1 MKPAWKKMVICLGM
15 FILWL
20 QITAFL
26 WSAYLAV
33 SIILN
38 SGHPW
43 PYHPWLICGV
53 ILVVIGFFTAV
64 GIGAFRKNYLKRE
77 KP

>member
-38 SGHPW
+38 SGHP
-43 PYHPWLICGV
+43 
-53 ILVVIGFFTAV
+53 
-64 GIGAFRKNYLKRE
+64 
-77 KP
+77 

>member
-43 PYHPWLICGV
+43 PYHPWLICGE
-53 ILVVIGFFTAV
+53 FM
-64 GIGAFRKNYLKRE
+64 AFPVLNSSSGMRRYQQQ
-77 KP
+77 

>member
-43 PYHPWLICGV
+43 LICGV
-53 ILVVIGFFTAV
+53 IPVVIGFFTAV